1 MPQIADI
8 TVKNAAGTDVIYVA
22 ATPSAGDTLPARWT
36 QNALTSVQGFRPKLE
51 LTSRSNGNGDVRRI
65 DFDFSYPF
73 TYTDPSTSLPRL
85 LATTRF
91 TGSVANARVLT
102 VDQWNEAFVQLG
114 NLLVS
119 TLIRN
124 TVKDGF
130 APT

>member
-36 QNALTSVQGFRPKLE
+36 QNALTGVQGFRPRFE
-51 LTSRSNGNGDVRRI
+51 LTARNNGNGDVRRI
-65 DFDFSYPF
+65 DYDYTYPF
-73 TYTDPSTSLPRL
+73 TYTDPSTSLPAL
-85 LATTRF
+85 LAQVRC
-91 TGSVANARVLT
+91 TGSVANAKVLT

-114 NLLVS
+114 NLLVA
-119 TLIRN
+119 TLVRN
-124 TVKDGF
+124 SVKDGF